1 MSVSPMALKA
11 YTDAMQT
18 GQNMAGGK
26 AASGSNK
33 AHNDFADTLKSSLGE
48 VNNLQTEKNQMIEA
62 FASGKSENVHEL
74 MISLEK
80 AGVAM
85 QMTSAVRNK
94 VMESYRELMQMPF

>member
-33 AHNDFADTLKSSLGE
+33 AYNDFADTLKSSLGE
-48 VNNLQTEKNQMIEA
+48 VNNLQTDKKEMIEA